1 MTFIIYIALL
11 VIVVGL
17 GAVVAHPSPYFGSLT
32 LVVVSGAACVVLIV
46 YGGTFLALVMFLVYL
61 GGILVVFAYTTA
73 LAADSFPY
81 TLTYGDVML
90 YWTLYIGLS
99 LICYVKCTV
108 VGVVEGWD
116 LFENWEEFGIFES
129 DVRGMAL
136 MYSDVGSLLL
146 IGGWMLLLTLI
157 AVLELCR
164 GNSRGALRAV

>member
-1 MTFIIYIALL
+1 MTFIMYIALL
-11 VIVVGL
+11 VMVVGL

-61 GGILVVFAYTTA
+61 GGMLVVFAYTTA

-90 YWTLYIGLS
+90 YWTLYMGLS
-99 LICYVKCTV
+99 LICYVKYV
-108 VGVVEGWD
+108 IVGVIESWD
-116 LFENWEEFGIFES
+116 LFENREEFGIFES

-136 MYSDVGSLLL
+136 MYFDVGSLLL

>member
-108 VGVVEGWD
+108 VGVVEG
-116 LFENWEEFGIFES
+116 
-129 DVRGMAL
+129 
-136 MYSDVGSLLL
+136 
-146 IGGWMLLLTLI
+146 
-157 AVLELCR
+157 
-164 GNSRGALRAV
+164 